1 MSSRSRVSAQS
12 GGTAGKEKLPLG
24 AVGELGGHGEERAFA
39 RTHGAEARGDADE
52 VSALG
57 VASVVRAEDHLV
69 GFALL
74 ARAPHLRVGLVALPG
89 VVVHETRG
97 VVPGGV
103 GGIVRP
109 GGRAHESASSP
120 RGCPS
125 RPCETC
131 TSRGRGVSRG
141 VLELADQRDGRVSK
155 RRVPKTTLR
164 VQRRRRVA
172 ARVADVAH
180 PRAPKSVALGEDNL
194 SEGAD
199 ERRNFFSRG
208 RALAPTRWSRGTHSR
223 PGSRARSTRKRAPSR
238 CRRCS
243 LPPRTRTSSARTRR
257 MRFTSGCVPHPP
269 PEMQPH
275 ASSRHDSSRS
285 SSLPLFPSPLPRCSA
300 TLCWTP
306 RVASS
311 TRAASFVTSR
321 SSASSR
327 SCATPRSPPAWARR
341 PSARST
347 ATSTKRP
354 RRIVPG
360 AFRRWSL
367 AFLQALAPSALRR
380 ARTRA
385 QTIASRR
392 EDEPEANRVA
402 PSESAAHN
410 SRTPSS
416 TPPDALETAS
426 FSGTRRTGVFPQ
438 LQEVTIRVRS
448 ILEDAAV
455 AVFLPSADPESPELA
470 DPTRGFLARAHLA
483 AFYFAGAYS
492 EATKRLAG
500 VRYVFA
506 GQESPEGRPR
516 YDVLGVLL
524 ASRLVASAAAAAA
537 RRARAFGPGFGFRAD
552 ANRADGRDGSAGVSG
567 VSGVSGASSSA
578 FRVRDVD
585 GSDLVDERDPPPD
598 PGTTTK
604 RCALCLSPHD
614 TRAAT
619 PCGHVFCC
627 ALAGWCARKPGVCL
641 RASPRRRR
649 SSDWEIESR
658 EARDGVGVSASG

>member
-1 MSSRSRVSAQS
+1 MVTRD
-12 GGTAGKEKLPLG
+12 PL
-24 AVGELGGHGEERAFA
+24 
-39 RTHGAEARGDADE
+39 
-52 VSALG
+52 
-57 VASVVRAEDHLV
+57 
-69 GFALL
+69 
-74 ARAPHLRVGLVALPG
+74 
-89 VVVHETRG
+89 
-97 VVPGGV
+97 
-103 GGIVRP
+103 
-109 GGRAHESASSP
+109 
-120 RGCPS
+120 
-125 RPCETC
+125 
-131 TSRGRGVSRG
+131 
-141 VLELADQRDGRVSK
+141 
-155 RRVPKTTLR
+155 
-164 VQRRRRVA
+164 A
-172 ARVADVAH
+172 ARVARALDAETRAFAVSAMFPPAAH
-180 PRAPKSVALGEDNL
+180 PDIIRAHQKDEVYVRVRPSPTSRDATARLVTPRLVALIL
-194 SEGAD
+194 SPP
-199 ERRNFFSRG
+199 FP
-208 RALAPTRWSRGTHSR
+208 LAPPQMLRDAMLDT
-223 PGSRARSTRKRAPSR
+223 
-238 CRRCS
+238 
-243 LPPRTRTSSARTRR
+243 
-257 MRFTSGCVPHPP
+257 
-269 PEMQPH
+269 
-275 ASSRHDSSRS
+275 
-285 SSLPLFPSPLPRCSA
+285 
-300 TLCWTP
+300 
-306 RVASS
+306 
-311 TRAASFVTSR
+311 
-321 SSASSR
+321 
-327 SCATPRSPPAWARR
+327 ARR
-341 PSARST
+341 VLDARRVVRHQQEFGVLAQLCYSALTTGLGTQTLGEEYCDIYQT
-347 ATSTKRP
+347 APDGSF
-354 RRIVPG
+354 PG

-410 SRTPSS
+410 SRTPTS
-416 TPPDALETAS
+416 TSPDALETAS

-483 AFYFAGAYS
+483 AFYFAGAYY

-524 ASRLVASAAAAAA
+524 ASRLVASAAAEAA

-578 FRVRDVD
+578 FRVRDAD

-614 TRAAT
+614 TPAAT
-619 PCGHVFCC
+619 PCGHVFCWEC
-627 ALAGWCARKPGVCL
+627 VAGWCARKPECPL
-641 RASPRRRR
+641 CRAPSPPQALVRLGNR
-649 SSDWEIESR
+649 IT
-658 EARDGVGVSASG
+658 